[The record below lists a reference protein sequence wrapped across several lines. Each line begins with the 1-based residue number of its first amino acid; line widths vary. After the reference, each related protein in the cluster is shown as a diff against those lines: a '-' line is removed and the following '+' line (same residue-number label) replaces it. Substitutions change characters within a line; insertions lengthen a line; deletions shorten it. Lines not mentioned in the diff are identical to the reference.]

1 MKGVETPFMTIQLAK
16 ATKKKKKGK
25 TKPNMINSTIPC
37 DVKSI
42 KLQFIT
48 TGHGKKK
55 KTGETPT
62 TQEHTISYR
71 LRPNTNTS

>member
-16 ATKKKKKGK
+16 ATKKKKKKGK

-48 TGHGKKK
+48 TGHGK
-55 KTGETPT
+55 T
-62 TQEHTISYR
+62 
-71 LRPNTNTS
+71 